1 MSTLTNL
8 TPEDWTHIHETAQQ
22 QLDDLNNEDD
32 SDGGFVEMPEEEI
45 VTSIGYV
52 RVGCDPYENTG
63 WVEAYGERQE
73 FDLEGP

>member
-8 TPEDWTHIHETAQQ
+8 TPEDWDHIRETAQQ
-22 QLDDLNNEDD
+22 QLDDFNEAD
-32 SDGGFVEMPEEEI
+32 EMPEEE
-45 VTSIGYV
+45 VMTSIGYV

-63 WVEAYGERQE
+63 WVEAFGDWEE